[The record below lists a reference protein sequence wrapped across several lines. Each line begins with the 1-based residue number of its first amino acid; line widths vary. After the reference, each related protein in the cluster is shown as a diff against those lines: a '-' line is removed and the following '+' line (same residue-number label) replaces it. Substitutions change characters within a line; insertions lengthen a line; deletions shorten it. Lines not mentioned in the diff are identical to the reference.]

1 MNRSLVFIYV
11 LVIAALIIFAI
22 RLQLTGQMKVVEQA
36 LENQSGAI
44 DTLRTDISTI
54 ATFLNERTSVRVQ
67 TSQIP
72 NPLELEST
80 RGEAAGENQ

>member
-54 ATFLNERTSVRVQ
+54 AAFLNERTNVRVQ

-80 RGEAAGENQ
+80 GGEAAVPNQ